1 MRLLPS
7 LLILLT
13 GLASAQNQQ
22 IFWFDGNNYQANS
35 TNYISETITPLGDGL
50 IQFDMITQG
59 CTRGTGGGGHSDD
72 CDYEFGVLYRS
83 QLQSQIP
90 LPMNKHLQYSFQFK
104 DISENDGV
112 GFKGPGITIFEIYPA
127 WFSTRNNGPTHH
139 IWYDPKSKKIELDI
153 NPIGYGGH
161 SVIPYGQYSLMSP
174 GWNTFIIKTI
184 QTTKANGYMKIIHN
198 GKVIVEY
205 QGPTTYNAK
214 KGIEFWIGPYVCCSF
229 TREGEPNHSFLY
241 KSVRAELGDAP
252 IKPKIS
258 L

>member
-1 MRLLPS
+1 MRWQFS

-22 IFWFDGNNYQANS
+22 NYWFDGNNYQANS

-50 IQFDMITQG
+50 IQFDLITQG

-83 QLQSQIP
+83 QLTSKIP
-90 LPMNKHLQYSFQFK
+90 LPMNKHLEYSFQFK

-112 GFKGPGITIFEIYPA
+112 GFSGPGITIFELYPA
-127 WFSTRNNGPTHH
+127 WWSTRNNGPTHH
-139 IWYDPKSKKIELDI
+139 IWYDPKSKAIEADVNKEWL
-153 NPIGYGGH
+153 
-161 SVIPYGQYSLMSP
+161 GQISFMSP
-174 GWNTFIIKTI
+174 GWNTFIIKTM
-184 QTTKANGYMKIIHN
+184 QTDKAYGYMIIIHN
-198 GKVIVEY
+198 EKIIVDY
-205 QGPTTYNAK
+205 KGPTTYNAK

-229 TREGEPNHSFLY
+229 TNESEPNHSFLY
-241 KSVRAELGDAP
+241 NDIRAGLNNP
-252 IKPKIS
+252 IITKIS

>member
-1 MRLLPS
+1 MPGPRFITIVCF
-7 LLILLT
+7 LLIIM
-13 GLASAQNQQ
+13 GIDEAFAQTDKNY
-22 IFWFDGNNYQANS
+22 WWEGNKYHAHS
-35 TNYISETITPLGDGL
+35 TNYINETITPLGDGL
-50 IQFDMITQG
+50 IQFDLITQG
-59 CTRGTGGGGHSDD
+59 CTRGTGGGGHADD
-72 CDYEFGVLYRS
+72 CDAPWGTVYRS
-83 QLQSQIP
+83 QLTSKIP

-112 GFKGPGITIFEIYPA
+112 GFDGPGITIFELYPA

-139 IWYDPKSKKIELDI
+139 IWYNPKDKTIEADANKNWL
-153 NPIGYGGH
+153 
-161 SVIPYGQYSLMSP
+161 GQISLMSP

-184 QTTKANGYMKIIHN
+184 QTDKANGYMKIIHN

-214 KGIEFWIGPYVCCSF
+214 KGIEYWIGPYVCCSF
-229 TREGEPNHSFLY
+229 TRDGEPNHSFLY

>member
-35 TNYISETITPLGDGL
+35 TNYISETITPLGGGL
-50 IQFDMITQG
+50 IQFDLITQG

-83 QLQSQIP
+83 QLTSKIP
-90 LPMNKHLQYSFQFK
+90 LPMNKHLEYAFQFK

-241 KSVRAELGDAP
+241 NDIRAGLNNP
-252 IKPKIS
+252 IITKIS